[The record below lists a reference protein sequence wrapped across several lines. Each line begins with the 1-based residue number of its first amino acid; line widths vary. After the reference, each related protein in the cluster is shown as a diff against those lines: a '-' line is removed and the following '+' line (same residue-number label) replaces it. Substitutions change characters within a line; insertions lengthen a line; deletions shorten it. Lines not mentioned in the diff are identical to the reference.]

1 MKTQII
7 QTDKFINWNNGI
19 DNIKKYSFTNNAIS
33 VKIKI
38 NKYDQTQFRCEDL
51 WYDCCIIFSLGISST
66 LQPWF

>member
-38 NKYDQTQFRCEDL
+38 NKYDQT
-51 WYDCCIIFSLGISST
+51 
-66 LQPWF
+66 